1 MKLSRLLR
9 FLLAALILSPALHA
23 QEEADLS
30 QPLFVPFVS
39 RLQGEIK
46 NNLLRLSWT
55 DSPDVR
61 GPVYIYRSLEPF
73 DDNLSPDSLGRPVE
87 VPYGAESYIDELGDP
102 GTYYYFVVASDTR
115 GQHFVLPIPLNNSIS
130 VQISASPGGLA
141 VSTGSPV
148 SGGFPVPGEAA
159 PVPGGS
165 EPGISGLEAVTE
177 GDGIIITFS
186 AGMTGKKVVLYRSVQ
201 PIRQTMDLLGAVI
214 VHNDAPS
221 PLTDYP
227 VPGIPYYYAAILEED
242 LTRGT
247 AGIYPGKNATVNS
260 VEVPAGQGRIG
271 LAGPDRDI
279 RAMPLPM
286 ISVTAAVPATDA
298 FGETPVQAGLS
309 AKAAKALEDVPVS
322 RKQAVPEKQPRVFS
336 RDVDDS
342 PRGED
347 YALRAVV
354 QGSFANRD
362 WEACRDELKRYLSL
376 PRSGESEARARFY
389 LGQCYYFLGQFREGL
404 FEFLSA
410 RPFYPEESPE
420 WIQAS
425 LNALVSAGS

>member
-1 MKLSRLLR
+1 
-9 FLLAALILSPALHA
+9 
-23 QEEADLS
+23 
-30 QPLFVPFVS
+30 
-39 RLQGEIK
+39 
-46 NNLLRLSWT
+46 
-55 DSPDVR
+55 
-61 GPVYIYRSLEPF
+61 
-73 DDNLSPDSLGRPVE
+73 
-87 VPYGAESYIDELGDP
+87 
-102 GTYYYFVVASDTR
+102 
-115 GQHFVLPIPLNNSIS
+115 
-130 VQISASPGGLA
+130 
-141 VSTGSPV
+141 
-148 SGGFPVPGEAA
+148 
-159 PVPGGS
+159 GS
-165 EPGISGLEAVTE
+165 EPGINGLEAAADGE
-177 GDGIIITFS
+177 GIIITFS
-186 AGMTGKKVVLYRSVQ
+186 AGMPGKKVVLYRSVQ
-201 PIRQTMDLLGAVI
+201 PLKQTMDLVGAVI

-247 AGIYPGKNATVNS
+247 AGIYPGRNATVKA

-279 RAMPLPM
+279 RSMPLPM

-298 FGETPVQAGLS
+298 FGETPVQAALS
-309 AKAAKALEDVPVS
+309 AEAAKALEDVPVS
-322 RKQAVPEKQPRVFS
+322 QKKAASEKQPRAFS
-336 RDVDDS
+336 RDLDDS
-342 PRGED
+342 PRGGED
-347 YALRAVV
+347 YALSAVV

-362 WEACRDELKRYLSL
+362 WEACVDELKRYLSL

-410 RPFYPEESPE
+410 RPFYPAESPE